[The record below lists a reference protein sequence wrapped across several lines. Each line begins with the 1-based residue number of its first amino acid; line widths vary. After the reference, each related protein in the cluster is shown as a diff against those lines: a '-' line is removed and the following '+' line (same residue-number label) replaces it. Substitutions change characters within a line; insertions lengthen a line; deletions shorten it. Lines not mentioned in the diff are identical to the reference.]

1 MRIDKLSLA
10 NFRYFDQR
18 DFTFHPEFNLI
29 VGVNG
34 TGKSSI
40 LDALSISLATW
51 LLGFK
56 SKLDVRGI
64 EPGDARL
71 ATLKRDG
78 TWKFDGSQ
86 KHDGRVRRI
95 GNDGKPHLE
104 AQYPV
109 AINAI
114 GMIDGN
120 QVAWSRTKESE
131 TGVTRYGESKA
142 LIAKA
147 EEADLLI
154 RLGKIQTLPLIAYYG
169 TMRLWQEP
177 KKLLGESRI
186 DGPEALMDK
195 ATLSRLDGYRHSVDP
210 RISVK
215 NLIGWFAR
223 QEWVRFQSGA
233 ENIALNIV
241 RDAAVN
247 CIEGAE
253 SLYFDPELGQLMVAI
268 RNRGSYP
275 FANLSDGQRGMLAMV
290 VDIAQKAEKLN
301 SHLGDK
307 FLIDTPGVVLIDELD
322 LHLHP
327 RWQRR
332 ITDDLRRTFPKIQ
345 FICTTHSP
353 QLIGQAK
360 ANEIILLDKPEK
372 HPGQSYGM
380 DSNWILRHVMDSND
394 RDPVVAGKLDA
405 IFEDI
410 ENGQFDSAQ
419 KKLNAVRTEV
429 GEHPDLVEAEA
440 LISRY
445 TRFDHPTA
453 E

>member
-1 MRIDKLSLA
+1 MRIDKLTLK
-10 NFRYFDQR
+10 NFRHFENR
-18 DFTFHPEFNLI
+18 DFAFHPEFNLI

-71 ATLKRDG
+71 KTFQADG
-78 TWKFDGSQ
+78 SWNMDGSQ
-86 KHDGRVRRI
+86 KFDGRVRRI
-95 GNDGKPHLE
+95 GNNGKPHLE

-109 AINAI
+109 AIDALGTI
-114 GMIDGN
+114 EGN
-120 QVAWSRTKESE
+120 LIAWSRTKESE
-131 TGVTRYGESKA
+131 TGGTRYGEAKA
-142 LIAKA
+142 LITKA
-147 EEADLLI
+147 DESDLLI
-154 RLGKIQTLPLIAYYG
+154 RLGKTQTLPLIAYYG

-195 ATLSRLDGYRHSVDP
+195 SMLSRLDGYRHSVDP

-215 NLIGWFAR
+215 NLIAWFAR
-223 QEWVRFQSGA
+223 QEWVRFQSGT
-233 ENIALNIV
+233 ENTALNIV
-241 RDAAVN
+241 SEAVLG
-247 CIEGAE
+247 CIESAE
-253 SLYFDPELGQLMVAI
+253 SLYFDPELGQLMVSI
-268 RNRGSYP
+268 RDRGSYP

-290 VDIAQKAEKLN
+290 ADIAQKAGKLN
-301 SHLGDK
+301 PHLGEK

-332 ITDDLRRTFPKIQ
+332 IVEDLRRSFPKIQ

-360 ANEIILLDKPEK
+360 TNEIILLDKPEK

-380 DSNWILRHVMDSND
+380 DTNWILRHVMDSVD
-394 RDPVVAGKLDA
+394 RDPVVAGKLNA

-410 ENGQFDSAQ
+410 ESGQFDSAQ
-419 KKLNAVRTEV
+419 QKLNAIRTEI